1 MPKLSATTVIVA
13 VTVAVSLIANFAP
26 NAVQIQYAAGFIP
39 ARLSGGLILSGLV
52 VPAWLTPLSSALIH
66 GGLAHLGMNMLMLGF
81 TGREAER
88 AIGAKG
94 IAALY
99 LIGAYAACGAQWLA
113 GPMSTAPMIG
123 ASGASSAVVGAYS
136 LLYGRQRA
144 KGIGAIP
151 AQVVHVAWLAAAWVG
166 VNLLMGF
173 AFLQGGVTVAIWAHI
188 GGFLLGL
195 ALARPM
201 LLWRWRHA

>member
-1 MPKLSATTVIVA
+1 MPKFSATTVIVA

-39 ARLSGGLILSGLV
+39 ARVSGGLILSGPV
-52 VPAWLTPLSSALIH
+52 VTVWLTPLSSALIH
-66 GGLAHLGMNMLMLGF
+66 GGLSHLGMNMLMLAF
-81 TGREAER
+81 TGKETER

-94 IAALY
+94 LVALY

-113 GPMSTAPMIG
+113 GPMATVPMIG

-144 KGIGAIP
+144 KAVGPIP
-151 AQVVHVAWLAAAWVG
+151 AQVVHIAWLAAAWVG

-173 AFLQGGVTVAIWAHI
+173 AFLQGGVSVAIWAHI
-188 GGFLLGL
+188 GGFLIGL

>member
-1 MPKLSATTVIVA
+1 MPKFSATTVIVA
-13 VTVAVSLIANFAP
+13 VTVAVSLIATLAP
-26 NAVQIQYAAGFIP
+26 NAAQIQVAAGFIP
-39 ARLSGGLILSGLV
+39 ARLSGGLILSGPV
-52 VPAWLTPLSSALIH
+52 VPVWLTPLSSALIH
-66 GGLAHLGMNMLMLGF
+66 AGFFHLGMNMLMLVF
-81 TGREAER
+81 TGQETER

-94 IAALY
+94 LVTLY

-113 GPMSTAPMIG
+113 DPMSTAPMIG

-144 KGIGAIP
+144 KAIGPIP
-151 AQVVHVAWLAAAWVG
+151 AQVVHIAWLAAAWVG

>member
-1 MPKLSATTVIVA
+1 MRKLSATTVIVA
-13 VTVAVSLIANFAP
+13 VTVAVSLIATLVP
-26 NAVQIQYAAGFIP
+26 NAVQVQVAAGFIP
-39 ARLSGGLILSGLV
+39 ARLSGGVILSGLV

-66 GGLAHLGMNMLMLGF
+66 AGLFHLGMNMIMLAF
-81 TGREAER
+81 TGKETER

-94 IAALY
+94 LVTLY
-99 LIGAYAACGAQWLA
+99 LIGAYAACAAQWAA

-144 KGIGAIP
+144 KAIGPIP

-173 AFLQGGVTVAIWAHI
+173 AFLQGGVSVAIWAHI
-188 GGFLLGL
+188 GGFLMGL

>member
-1 MPKLSATTVIVA
+1 MRRVSATTVIVA

-26 NAVQIQYAAGFIP
+26 NAAQIQYAAGFIP
-39 ARLSGGLILSGLV
+39 ARLSGGLILPGPV
-52 VPAWLTPLSSALIH
+52 VPVWLTPLSSALIH
-66 GGLAHLGMNMLMLGF
+66 GGLAHLGMNMLMLAF

-88 AIGAKG
+88 AIGVKG
-94 IAALY
+94 LVTLY

-113 GPMSTAPMIG
+113 DPMSTAPMIG

-144 KGIGAIP
+144 KAIGPIP
-151 AQVVHVAWLAAAWVG
+151 AQVVHIAWLAAAWVG

-188 GGFLLGL
+188 GGFLIGL

>member
-26 NAVQIQYAAGFIP
+26 NAVQIQFAAGFIP
-39 ARLSGGLILSGLV
+39 ARLSGGLLLSGPLV
-52 VPAWLTPLSSALIH
+52 PVWLTPLSSALIH

-94 IAALY
+94 IVALY
-99 LIGAYAACGAQWLA
+99 LIGAYVACGAQWLA

-144 KGIGAIP
+144 KAIGPIP
-151 AQVVHVAWLAAAWVG
+151 AQVVHIAWLAAAWVG

-188 GGFLLGL
+188 GGFLIGL

>member
-13 VTVAVSLIANFAP
+13 VTVVVSLIANFAP
-26 NAVQIQYAAGFIP
+26 NAVQIQYGAGFIP

-66 GGLAHLGMNMLMLGF
+66 GGLAHLGMNMLMLAF
-81 TGREAER
+81 TGRETER

-94 IAALY
+94 LVTLY
-99 LIGAYAACGAQWLA
+99 LIGAYAACAAQWLA

-144 KGIGAIP
+144 KAIGPIP
-151 AQVVHVAWLAAAWVG
+151 AQLVHIVWLAAAWVG

-188 GGFLLGL
+188 GGFLIGL

>member
-1 MPKLSATTVIVA
+1 MRRVSATTVIVA
-13 VTVAVSLIANFAP
+13 VTVAVSLIVNFAP
-26 NAVQIQYAAGFIP
+26 QVAQIQAVAGFIP
-39 ARLSGGLILSGLV
+39 ARLSGGMILSGLV

-66 GGLAHLGMNMLMLGF
+66 GGLAHLGMNMLMLSF

-88 AIGAKG
+88 AIGVKG
-94 IAALY
+94 LVTLY
-99 LIGAYAACGAQWLA
+99 LIGAYGACAAQWLA
-113 GPMSTAPMIG
+113 DPMSTAPMIG

-144 KGIGAIP
+144 KAIGPIP
-151 AQVVHVAWLAAAWVG
+151 AQVVHIAWLAAAWVG

-188 GGFLLGL
+188 GGFLIGL

>member
-39 ARLSGGLILSGLV
+39 ARLSGGLLLSGPLV
-52 VPAWLTPLSSALIH
+52 PVWLTPLSSALIH

-94 IAALY
+94 IVALY
-99 LIGAYAACGAQWLA
+99 LIGAYVACGAQWLA

-144 KGIGAIP
+144 KAIGPIP
-151 AQVVHVAWLAAAWVG
+151 AQVVHIAWLAAAWVG

>member
-1 MPKLSATTVIVA
+1 MRKLSATTVIVA
-13 VTVAVSLIANFAP
+13 VTVAVSLIATLAP

-39 ARLSGGLILSGLV
+39 ARVSGGLILSGLV
-52 VPAWLTPLSSALIH
+52 VPAWLTPFSSALIH
-66 GGLAHLGMNMLMLGF
+66 AGLFHLGMNMLMLAF

-88 AIGAKG
+88 AIGAK
-94 IAALY
+94 ALVLLY

-136 LLYGRQRA
+136 LLFGRQRA
-144 KGIGAIP
+144 KAIGPIP
-151 AQVVHVAWLAAAWVG
+151 AQVVHIAWLAAAWIG

-173 AFLQGGVTVAIWAHI
+173 AFLQGGVSVAIWAHI
-188 GGFLLGL
+188 GGFLVGL
-195 ALARPM
+195 ALARPL
-201 LLWRWRHA
+201 LLWRWRNA

>member
-94 IAALY
+94 IVALY

-144 KGIGAIP
+144 KAIGAIP

>member
-26 NAVQIQYAAGFIP
+26 NVGQIQYAAGFIP
-39 ARLSGGLILSGLV
+39 ARLSGGLILSGPV
-52 VPAWLTPLSSALIH
+52 VPVWLTPLSSALIH

-81 TGREAER
+81 TGRETER

-94 IAALY
+94 IVALY

-144 KGIGAIP
+144 KAIGPIP
-151 AQVVHVAWLAAAWVG
+151 AQVVHIAWLAAAWVG

-188 GGFLLGL
+188 GGFLIGL

>member
-1 MPKLSATTVIVA
+1 MPKFSATTVIVA

-26 NAVQIQYAAGFIP
+26 NVVQIQYAAGFIP
-39 ARLSGGLILSGLV
+39 ARLSGGLILSGPV
-52 VPAWLTPLSSALIH
+52 VPVWLTPLSSALIH
-66 GGLAHLGMNMLMLGF
+66 GGLAHLGMNMLMLAF
-81 TGREAER
+81 TGRETER

-94 IAALY
+94 IVTLY

-144 KGIGAIP
+144 KAIGPIP
-151 AQVVHVAWLAAAWVG
+151 AQVVHIAWLAAAWVG

>member
-1 MPKLSATTVIVA
+1 MPKVSATTVIVA
-13 VTVAVSLIANFAP
+13 VTVVVSLIANFAP
-26 NAVQIQYAAGFIP
+26 NPAQIQLAAGFIP
-39 ARLSGGLILSGLV
+39 ARISGGLILPGLL
-52 VPAWLTPLSSALIH
+52 VPAWATPLSSALIH
-66 GGLAHLGMNMLMLGF
+66 GGLAHLGMNMLMLVF
-81 TGREAER
+81 TGRETER

-94 IAALY
+94 LVTLY
-99 LIGAYAACGAQWLA
+99 LIGAYAACAAQWLA

-144 KGIGAIP
+144 KAIGPIP
-151 AQVVHVAWLAAAWVG
+151 AQIIHVAWLAAAWVG

-173 AFLQGGVTVAIWAHI
+173 AFLQGGIDVAIWAHI
-188 GGFLLGL
+188 GGFLIGL

>member
-1 MPKLSATTVIVA
+1 MPKFSATTVIVA

-26 NAVQIQYAAGFIP
+26 NVGQIQYAAGFIP
-39 ARLSGGLILSGLV
+39 ARLSGGLLLSGPV
-52 VPAWLTPLSSALIH
+52 VPVWLTPLSSALIH

-94 IAALY
+94 IVALY

-113 GPMSTAPMIG
+113 GPISTAPMIG
-123 ASGASSAVVGAYS
+123 ASGASSSVVGAYS

-144 KGIGAIP
+144 KAIGPIP
-151 AQVVHVAWLAAAWVG
+151 AQVVHIAWLAAAWVG

>member
-1 MPKLSATTVIVA
+1 MRKLSATTVIVA
-13 VTVAVSLIANFAP
+13 VTVAVSLLANFAP
-26 NAVQIQYAAGFIP
+26 NAIQVEAAAGFIP
-39 ARLSGGLILSGLV
+39 ARASGGLILAGLV
-52 VPAWLTPLSSALIH
+52 VPVWLTPLSSALIH

-94 IAALY
+94 IVTLY
-99 LIGAYAACGAQWLA
+99 LVGAYAACAAQWLA

-144 KGIGAIP
+144 KAIGPIP
-151 AQVVHVAWLAAAWVG
+151 AQLVHIVWLAAAWVG

-173 AFLQGGVTVAIWAHI
+173 AFRQGGVSVAIWAHI
-188 GGFLLGL
+188 GGFLIGL

>member
-26 NAVQIQYAAGFIP
+26 NAVQIQFAAGFIP
-39 ARLSGGLILSGLV
+39 ARLSGGLLLSGPLV
-52 VPAWLTPLSSALIH
+52 PVWLTPLSSALIH

-94 IAALY
+94 IVALY
-99 LIGAYAACGAQWLA
+99 LIGAYVACGAQWLA

-144 KGIGAIP
+144 KAIGPIP
-151 AQVVHVAWLAAAWVG
+151 AQVVHIAWLAAAWVG

>member
-1 MPKLSATTVIVA
+1 MRKLSATTVIVA
-13 VTVAVSLIANFAP
+13 VTVAVSLIAILAP
-26 NAVQIQYAAGFIP
+26 HAVQIQLATGFIP
-39 ARLSGGLILSGLV
+39 ARLSGGLILSGPT
-52 VPAWLTPLSSALIH
+52 VPVWVTPISSALIH
-66 GGLAHLGMNMLMLGF
+66 AGIAHLGMNMLMLAF
-81 TGREAER
+81 TGRETER

-94 IAALY
+94 LVSLY
-99 LIGAYAACGAQWLA
+99 LVGAYAACAAQWLA
-113 GPMSTAPMIG
+113 GPMSAAPMIG

-144 KGIGAIP
+144 KAIGPIP

-173 AFLQGGVTVAIWAHI
+173 AFFQGGVTVAIWAHI
-188 GGFLLGL
+188 GGFLIGL

>member
-1 MPKLSATTVIVA
+1 MRKLSATTVIVA
-13 VTVAVSLIANFAP
+13 VTVVASLIANFAP

-52 VPAWLTPLSSALIH
+52 VPVLLTPLSSALIH
-66 GGLAHLGMNMLMLGF
+66 GGLAHLGMNMLMLVF
-81 TGREAER
+81 TGKETER

-94 IAALY
+94 LVTLY
-99 LIGAYAACGAQWLA
+99 LIGAYVACAAQWLA

-144 KGIGAIP
+144 KAIGPIP
-151 AQVVHVAWLAAAWVG
+151 GQVVHIAWLAAAWIG

-188 GGFLLGL
+188 GGFLIGL